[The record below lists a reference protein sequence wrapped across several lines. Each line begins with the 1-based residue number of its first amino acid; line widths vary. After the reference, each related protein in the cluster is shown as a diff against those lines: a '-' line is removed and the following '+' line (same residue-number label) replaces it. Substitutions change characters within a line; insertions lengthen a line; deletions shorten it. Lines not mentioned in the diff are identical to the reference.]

1 VSSFEAGAWK
11 LSGRVAIVTGGGRG
25 LGLDIAKAL
34 YAAGAQ
40 VAVCG
45 RYPDILSA
53 TALFLDSSGARGSGN
68 IVEEASA

>member
-1 VSSFEAGAWK
+1 
-11 LSGRVAIVTGGGRG
+11 
-25 LGLDIAKAL
+25 
-34 YAAGAQ
+34 
-40 VAVCG
+40 VCG